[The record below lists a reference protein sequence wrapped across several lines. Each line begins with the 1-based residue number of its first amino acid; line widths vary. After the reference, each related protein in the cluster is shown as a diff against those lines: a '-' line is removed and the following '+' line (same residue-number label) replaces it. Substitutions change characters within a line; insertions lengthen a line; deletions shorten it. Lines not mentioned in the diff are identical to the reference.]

1 MYARLMM
8 LWGFYGNEICY
19 LACMTHDEIAPEE
32 AVIKR
37 LLSEMTPQW
46 AHLPIRRLLSSG
58 TDNAIYRI
66 GDELLLRLPRR
77 EAAANLISK
86 ELDWLPRF
94 ANLTLDVPKLRFRGS
109 AEFGLKCD
117 FGIFEWMEGD
127 IASPRNI
134 ANPVAAALALADF
147 LKALHRVDTKGAP
160 QAGELNHRRGV
171 PLEVLSSV
179 TLPAIDIL
187 ADEIDAHAARQL
199 WQRACA
205 TEYQG
210 TPVWLHGDLKADN
223 LIARGGQLTGVIDWG
238 LCAVGDPAADYA
250 AAWSWVDPSVRD
262 VFRSACG
269 VNDADWLRA
278 EGWALYGAVIALSYY
293 RGGRNEALCEQSRLT
308 LSRLNM
314 R

>member
-1 MYARLMM
+1 MM
-8 LWGFYGNEICY
+8 Q
-19 LACMTHDEIAPEE
+19 DDIAPEE
-32 AVIKR
+32 AAIQR
-37 LLSEMTPQW
+37 LLLKMTPQW
-46 AHLPIRRLLSSG
+46 ADLPVRRLVSSG

-66 GDELLLRLPRR
+66 GDRLLLRFPRR
-77 EAAANLISK
+77 EVAVNLIDK

-94 ANLTLDVPKLRFRGS
+94 TNLPLDVPRLLFRGS
-109 AEFGLKCD
+109 AEFGLRCD

-134 ANPVAAALALADF
+134 ANPAAAAVALADF
-147 LKALHRVDTKGAP
+147 LKALHRVDISGAP
-160 QAGELNHRRGV
+160 PAGELNHRRGV
-171 PLEVLSSV
+171 ALEVLSSV
-179 TLPAIDIL
+179 TLPAIDVL

-205 TEYQG
+205 TVHQG
-210 TPVWLHGDLKADN
+210 PPVWLHGDIKADN

-250 AAWSWVDPSVRD
+250 AAWSWVDPSARD
-262 VFRSACG
+262 AFRMAC
-269 VNDADWLRA
+269 VVSDADWLRA
-278 EGWALYGAVIALSYY
+278 QGWALYGAVIALSYY
-293 RGGRNEALCEQSRLT
+293 RGGRNEVLCEQSRLT